1 MTDTVSRIPRAVVEQ
16 IIATALDGLDLTH
29 DTAWI
34 RPGSC
39 PCRELPGRSCLLPP
53 EEGGCQ
59 GHTAEVPTSDQ
70 HVVTAAI
77 LTAALPEPDQSGT
90 LDAVQAA
97 LSVLSVIEQRLAP
110 FPYTLRAHSLV
121 RRLTEESERYEGPAE
136 GSSSTSPAVPV
147 SVLTCQ
153 WCQGPIPLARGPRAR
168 YCRNSHRV
176 SAHKAKKR
184 QQERQANAGASPG
197 R

>member
-77 LTAALPEPDQSGT
+77 PPRHC
-90 LDAVQAA
+90 
-97 LSVLSVIEQRLAP
+97 LSLI
-110 FPYTLRAHSLV
+110 
-121 RRLTEESERYEGPAE
+121 
-136 GSSSTSPAVPV
+136 SPAPWMQ
-147 SVLTCQ
+147 S
-153 WCQGPIPLARGPRAR
+153 RPR
-168 YCRNSHRV
+168 CPS
-176 SAHKAKKR
+176 SA
-184 QQERQANAGASPG
+184 
-197 R
+197 